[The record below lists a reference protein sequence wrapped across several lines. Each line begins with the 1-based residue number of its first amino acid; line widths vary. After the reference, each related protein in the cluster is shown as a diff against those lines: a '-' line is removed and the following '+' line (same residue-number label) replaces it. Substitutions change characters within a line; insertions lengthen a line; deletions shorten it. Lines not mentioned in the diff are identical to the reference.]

1 MCPQAVPGEP
11 RGACAMGC
19 PAPRRKGRGA
29 IPEVTTMRFLNVM
42 GRDDLELKAVMAV
55 MAAFVMTGAV
65 FLGQML

>member
-1 MCPQAVPGEP
+1 
-11 RGACAMGC
+11 MGS

-29 IPEVTTMRFLNVM
+29 IPEVTTMRFLNLM